1 VRDLKAAET
10 SSDLLAG
17 KLRKKHKHLQATRNP
32 AECAGGVA
40 HGEIR
45 ANLANAAS
53 ETWIKMLWQPQG
65 NGKRNKLMDPIC
77 IFGFVFLMACSKQ
90 PDAGLV
96 GVLAP
101 Q

>member
-1 VRDLKAAET
+1 MRDLKAAET

-17 KLRKKHKHLQATRNP
+17 KLANKHKHLQATRNP

-90 PDAGLV
+90 ADAELV